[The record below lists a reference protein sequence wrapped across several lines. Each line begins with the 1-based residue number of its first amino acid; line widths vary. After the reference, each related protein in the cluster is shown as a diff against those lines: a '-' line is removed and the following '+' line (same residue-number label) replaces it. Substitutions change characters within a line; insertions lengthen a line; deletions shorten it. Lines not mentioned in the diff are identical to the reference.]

1 LFSDNYAFVTKLQN
15 ILGLFF
21 DKNYCLN
28 SFSIIMFSNKKYT
41 AGVIVILTLILLSV
55 LGIGVWNSF
64 NPKETVFNMRSSE
77 DRAQKNSK
85 ISQSENSQFVQ
96 STISSTLP
104 KPIQITSVKMNT
116 LFLGE
121 VFWGRY
127 IDDWSKLS
135 PLKYDYPFSGLN
147 TLEREKYDAW
157 IADMECPIT
166 STYIDSVTQDD
177 TLAFSC
183 PSEYTASASK
193 WFSAFTLANNHTD
206 NMEQVNGL
214 GQTRDDLEKNKIQYF
229 GHFDN
234 AIEKDICE
242 IVSLPARTQ
251 DVNNKEVK
259 VSFPIALCGYHNV
272 FKLPTESQIA
282 VINQYSK
289 YFPTIVMPHQGKEY
303 TYQADGLQEDFAR
316 QYIDQG
322 ADAVVGTH
330 VHSVQ
335 NTEVYKNKLIVYS
348 LGNFI
353 FDQQAS
359 PQVRRGFALNLDF
372 NYKYDSNLQKF
383 IDLGIECQKFQDN
396 CLQKAIADGL
406 KKPSFTINYD
416 AIPLDNSNKL
426 AKKATPEI
434 ASEILARINWQQTA
448 EKLTKTNKYDTN
460 SVGSPNI
467 TGLN

>member
-1 LFSDNYAFVTKLQN
+1 MSNKITTALISLLSLILVA
-15 ILGLFF
+15 ILGLGLWNNYNPN
-21 DKNYCLN
+21 KNLN
-28 SFSIIMFSNKKYT
+28 QQT
-41 AGVIVILTLILLSV
+41 
-55 LGIGVWNSF
+55 
-64 NPKETVFNMRSSE
+64 
-77 DRAQKNSK
+77 QK
-85 ISQSENSQFVQ
+85 ISFESSNTTNSSNNSTNSVQ
-96 STISSTLP
+96 IASTIP
-104 KPIQITSVKMNT
+104 QGPRIKNVQMNT

-147 TLEREKYDAW
+147 TLERNKYDAW

-166 STYIDSVTQDD
+166 STYIDSATQDD
-177 TLAFSC
+177 NLQFSC
-183 PSEYTASASK
+183 PAEYTASASK
-193 WFSAFTLANNHTD
+193 WFNAFTLANNHTD

-214 GQTRDDLEKNKIQYF
+214 VQTRENLDKNKIQYF

-234 AIEKDICE
+234 AVEKDICE
-242 IVSLPARTQ
+242 IVSLPARTI
-251 DVNNKEVK
+251 DENNKELK
-259 VSFPIALCGYHNV
+259 IQFPIALCGYHNV
-272 FKLPTESQIA
+272 FKLPTQSQIE
-282 VINQYSK
+282 VINQYAK

-303 TYQADGLQEDFAR
+303 TYQADGLQTDFAR
-316 QYIDQG
+316 EYIDQG

-372 NYKYDSNLQKF
+372 NYQFDANLQKF
-383 IDLGIECQKFQDN
+383 IDLGVECQKFQDN
-396 CLQKAIADGL
+396 CLKKAIAGNL
-406 KKPSFTINYD
+406 KKPTFTINYD

-426 AKKATPEI
+426 AKKATPEV
-434 ASEILARINWQQTA
+434 ASEILNRINWATTISQL
-448 EKLTKTNKYDTN
+448 KK
-460 SVGSPNI
+460 
-467 TGLN
+467 

>member
-1 LFSDNYAFVTKLQN
+1 MSNKITTALISLLSLILVA
-15 ILGLFF
+15 ILGLGLWNNYNPN
-21 DKNYCLN
+21 KNLN
-28 SFSIIMFSNKKYT
+28 QQT
-41 AGVIVILTLILLSV
+41 
-55 LGIGVWNSF
+55 
-64 NPKETVFNMRSSE
+64 
-77 DRAQKNSK
+77 QK
-85 ISQSENSQFVQ
+85 ISFESSNTTNSSNNSTNSVQ
-96 STISSTLP
+96 IASTIP
-104 KPIQITSVKMNT
+104 QGPRIKNVQMNT

-147 TLEREKYDAW
+147 TLERNKYDTW

-166 STYIDSVTQDD
+166 STYIDSATQDD
-177 TLAFSC
+177 NLQFSC
-183 PSEYTASASK
+183 PAEYTASASK
-193 WFSAFTLANNHTD
+193 WFNAFTLANNHTD

-214 GQTRDDLEKNKIQYF
+214 VQTRENLDKNKIQYF

-234 AIEKDICE
+234 AVEKDICE
-242 IVSLPARTQ
+242 IVSLPARTI
-251 DVNNKEVK
+251 DENNKELK
-259 VSFPIALCGYHNV
+259 IQFPIALCGYHNV
-272 FKLPTESQIA
+272 FKLPTQSQIE
-282 VINQYSK
+282 VINQYAK

-303 TYQADGLQEDFAR
+303 TYQADGLQTDFAR

-372 NYKYDSNLQKF
+372 NYQFDANLQKF
-383 IDLGIECQKFQDN
+383 IDLGVECQKFQDN
-396 CLQKAIADGL
+396 CLKKVIAGNL
-406 KKPSFTINYD
+406 KKPVFTINYD

-426 AKKATPEI
+426 AKKASPEV
-434 ASEILARINWQQTA
+434 ASEILSRINWTTTISQL
-448 EKLTKTNKYDTN
+448 KK
-460 SVGSPNI
+460 
-467 TGLN
+467 